1 MKEKKNKPVE
11 STEEVKDKVI
21 EVTRFEVEQLLNT
34 FIGSVKINGLS
45 SEDKIAI
52 IKFKLE
58 LSKVIKEIE
67 EFRKTTIDSLEK
79 PEKYDELKESAE
91 KEGADE
97 ETKKLFKEVETEYNA
112 KFSEIA
118 IPYYNASV
126 AIPFEG
132 ITEDGFFNI
141 VANNNTELLV
151 FGYEHLYDK
160 MVKK

>member
-11 STEEVKDKVI
+11 STEEVKDNAI

-34 FIGSVKINGLS
+34 FVGNIKINGLS
-45 SEDKIAI
+45 AEDKIAI

-67 EFRKTTIDSLEK
+67 EFRKTTIESLEK

-97 ETKKLFKEVETEYNA
+97 ETKKLFREVETEYNK
-112 KFSEIA
+112 KFSEVA

-126 AIPFEG
+126 SIPFEG
-132 ITEDGFFNI
+132 ITEDAFFNI
-141 VANNNTELLV
+141 LTNNNTELLV